1 MSVKSRTI
9 VAAVLAVLAVVCI
22 LAYAASVRGQAS
34 GEREQALERYGGETV
49 SVCVA
54 SRPIAAG
61 ETFSERNV
69 EVLEWL
75 VDLLPEGALADSDE
89 VIGKTAACAIAQNT
103 PLASV
108 HMESGSE
115 PLNVPEG
122 LVALSVPCTA
132 DTAVGGVLAAGATV
146 DVYVVGDG
154 SARPVAQGVQ
164 VLKTNVASG
173 LGSLAW
179 AVLAVAPDQVESLV
193 AACAVQKAYL
203 TLPSEEELAQR
214 GDLQV
219 SRAEQAVADGLVQAY
234 GTPEDAAQTAGT
246 GDATAEG
253 AGADAADV
261 VSDVSAD
268 AAAAESTG
276 DVEGA
281 SVVAVEG
288 E

>member
-1 MSVKSRTI
+1 MSAKVRTI
-9 VAAVLAVLAVVCI
+9 AAVVLAVLAAVCM
-22 LAYAASVRGQAS
+22 LAYAAGVRGQAS
-34 GEREQALERYGGETV
+34 GEREKALERYGGETAL
-49 SVCVA
+49 VCVA

-75 VDLLPEGALADSDE
+75 VDLLPEGALADPDE

-103 PLASV
+103 PLSRV
-108 HMESGSE
+108 LVESATE
-115 PLNVPEG
+115 PINVPEG

-132 DTAVGGVLAAGATV
+132 DAAVGGTLAAGSIV

-154 SARPVAQGVQ
+154 SARPVAQEVQ

-193 AACAVQKAYL
+193 AACAVQKVYL
-203 TLPSEEELAQR
+203 TLPSEEELTPR
-214 GDLQV
+214 GEGRV

-234 GTPEDAAQTAGT
+234 GTPEDAVQTASAS
-246 GDATAEG
+246 DAVPASSGAADDGVQAG
-253 AGADAADV
+253 AGMAGDAAD
-261 VSDVSAD
+261 AP
-268 AAAAESTG
+268 
-276 DVEGA
+276 
-281 SVVAVEG
+281 VATVEG

>member
-1 MSVKSRTI
+1 M
-9 VAAVLAVLAVVCI
+9 
-22 LAYAASVRGQAS
+22 LAYAAGVRGQAS
-34 GEREQALERYGGETV
+34 GEREKALERYGGETAL
-49 SVCVA
+49 VCVA

-75 VDLLPEGALADSDE
+75 VDLLPEGALADPDE

-103 PLASV
+103 PLSRV
-108 HMESGSE
+108 LVESATE
-115 PLNVPEG
+115 PINVPEG

-132 DTAVGGVLAAGATV
+132 DAAVGGTLAAGSIV

-154 SARPVAQGVQ
+154 SARPVAQEVQ

-193 AACAVQKAYL
+193 AACAVQKVYL
-203 TLPSEEELAQR
+203 TLPSEEELTQR
-214 GDLQV
+214 GEGRV

-234 GTPEDAAQTAGT
+234 GTPEDAVQTVSASDAVPASSGAADDGVQAVAGM
-246 GDATAEG
+246 
-253 AGADAADV
+253 AGDAAD
-261 VSDVSAD
+261 
-268 AAAAESTG
+268 TP
-276 DVEGA
+276 
-281 SVVAVEG
+281 VATVEG